1 MRRSIKILIVIA
13 IVGAMLSVIGA
24 GVVLANGGDSDSKG
38 DSDRETRRAEL
49 QADFAEALGV
59 TPETLVAAIQQ
70 VVLDR
75 IDAAVADGKISEE
88 KASEWRTA
96 VESGERPK
104 LRWAKIA
111 GGDREAAAEALT
123 TELGVTVA
131 DLSNARQQVVLDRLD
146 AAVADGK
153 ISEEEAAEKRAAIE
167 SGEFE
172 WKKGKRDFG
181 KHFDKDCDKDGDSD
195 DDPDYDEDETVETE

>member
-104 LRWAKIA
+104 LRW
-111 GGDREAAAEALT
+111 GEDRRGRPGSSRGSA
-123 TELGVTVA
+123 
-131 DLSNARQQVVLDRLD
+131 
-146 AAVADGK
+146 
-153 ISEEEAAEKRAAIE
+153 
-167 SGEFE
+167 
-172 WKKGKRDFG
+172 
-181 KHFDKDCDKDGDSD
+181 HH
-195 DDPDYDEDETVETE
+195 